1 MNLEIVKEKII
12 KILEKSDLEL
22 YSLKQKRKF
31 GLPVLEVL
39 VDGDEMDS
47 NKLGRVNQ
55 EINDEIDEFLPV
67 NYYLEVSTAGA
78 IRPIKSSEEAKK
90 YIGKYILVKKENK
103 EVKGVLEKVE
113 DDTLYIKINQKGRMS
128 IIETSFK
135 EANEVMLTVKY

>member
-1 MNLEIVKEKII
+1 MNLEIVKERII

-39 VDGDEMDS
+39 VDGDEIDS

-103 EVKGVLEKVE
+103 EIKGVLEKVE

-128 IIETSFK
+128 VIETSFK
-135 EANEVMLTVKY
+135 EANEVILTVKY